1 MSEGQDK
8 SASTWVPDLMT
19 PWKGEIKTAIVS
31 WVQRRLQ
38 NITQSG
44 QLRAQAKRERIA
56 AWRAAVDRD
65 DFDHL
70 QFAHS
75 NAYATL
81 RGYLPEDLQQEID
94 RWRDPMMVI
103 ASPRRGR
110 DSRQVRL
117 LQEIARVEREW
128 RLI

>member
-1 MSEGQDK
+1 
-8 SASTWVPDLMT
+8 MT
-19 PWKGEIKTAIVS
+19 SWKGEVKTTIVS

-44 QLRAQAKRERIA
+44 QLKAQARRERIA

-81 RGYLPEDLQQEID
+81 RDYLPEDLQQEID
-94 RWRDPMMVI
+94 RWGNPMTFVVRPRD
-103 ASPRRGR
+103 GR
-110 DSRQVRL
+110 DSRQARL
-117 LQEIARVEREW
+117 LQEIAKVEKQW
-128 RLI
+128 GLI